1 MYGIYSIL
9 WKVRLMFI
17 LIWIYIDILGTY
29 FSMRVVDKVVFVL
42 ETGPA
47 ENVAPTKMNRVKCMT
62 TTGLHTSNFSTFTLW
77 LRLFVR
83 LLALSIVCHRNGW
96 SSLSF
101 TLLSGQKMWIKKI
114 ISGNRTPQISV
125 DVNYS
130 ACFAKLCDFS
140 ITTIIL
146 HTFRIDV
153 FYARLVHSKNKRIKN
168 ETAKV
173 YMCS

>member
-29 FSMRVVDKVVFVL
+29 FSMRVVDKVVFIL
-42 ETGPA
+42 EMGPA

-101 TLLSGQKMWIKKI
+101 TLLSGQKMWIKKNNI
-114 ISGNRTPQISV
+114 GKSYTTNLSWCQLFCMLCKTLRFFYHN
-125 DVNYS
+125 NYFTHFS
-130 ACFAKLCDFS
+130 DRCFL
-140 ITTIIL
+140 
-146 HTFRIDV
+146 R
-153 FYARLVHSKNKRIKN
+153 
-168 ETAKV
+168 ET
-173 YMCS
+173 CSFKK